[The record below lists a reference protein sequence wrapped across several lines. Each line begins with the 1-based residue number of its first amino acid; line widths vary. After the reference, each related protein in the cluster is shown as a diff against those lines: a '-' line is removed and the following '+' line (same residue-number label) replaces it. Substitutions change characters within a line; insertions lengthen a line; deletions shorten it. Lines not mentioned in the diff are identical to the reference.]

1 MVETA
6 VETKIDDDVIIQIL
20 GVDVV
25 RYEHMEQFTG

>member
-1 MVETA
+1 MVQ
-6 VETKIDDDVIIQIL
+6 TKIDDDVIIQIL